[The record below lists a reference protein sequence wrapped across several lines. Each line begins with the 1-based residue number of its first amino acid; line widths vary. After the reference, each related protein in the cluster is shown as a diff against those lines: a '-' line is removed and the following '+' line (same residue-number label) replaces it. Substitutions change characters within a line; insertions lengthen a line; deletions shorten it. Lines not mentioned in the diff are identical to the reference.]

1 MIIVK
6 QKQPGLQNMQI
17 RTNMINDCSLDFNN
31 EAQPYLQ
38 SELQLSA
45 VACFFAGNGY
55 LTPQLQGHGA
65 IQDA

>member
-1 MIIVK
+1 
-6 QKQPGLQNMQI
+6 MQI